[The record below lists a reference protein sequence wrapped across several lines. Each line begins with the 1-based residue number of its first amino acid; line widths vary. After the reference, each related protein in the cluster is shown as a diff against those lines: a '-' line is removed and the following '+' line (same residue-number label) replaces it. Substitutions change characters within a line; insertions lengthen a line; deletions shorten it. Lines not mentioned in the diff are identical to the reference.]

1 MQVFNK
7 SYIHLFKLPSRRG
20 GYHPLRKIIL
30 GPPSARHGGLL
41 FHLYNNYVMAK
52 SKSFFGLRTGST
64 KSLTFQVYRGQ
75 QVTKDR
81 VYRVSNP
88 RTESQMVQ
96 RALIPI
102 VAASRAAL
110 KGLVDHSFEGVAY
123 GDQSLKMF
131 SSLNLKAGAVTV
143 ASYSPNG
150 YSNPG
155 FANLIVSRGTI
166 NEDFEITGG
175 RDSASAKYPCEEET
189 LTNKAYNAGA
199 PAAELLRE
207 VATWAAGT
215 GVSICSPGT
224 QLTFLTLLQDGALDE
239 PKAALSTF
247 SINRILFPGDNTLNT
262 QLEDV
267 NGPWKIKDAVT
278 QNASGFTL
286 TNSKGDVIN
295 VNLFH
300 GFLEITVSPAGDK
313 NVMGMAVIVSKYI
326 NNQWKRNNARIVLVG
341 DPNPIYTYAQW
352 RATYEKTG
360 ASAKYLNQGD
370 EGTGING

>member
-1 MQVFNK
+1 
-7 SYIHLFKLPSRRG
+7 
-20 GYHPLRKIIL
+20 
-30 GPPSARHGGLL
+30 
-41 FHLYNNYVMAK
+41 MAK

-131 SSLNLKAGAVTV
+131 SSLNLKAGALTV

-166 NEDFEITGG
+166 NVDFDIQGG
-175 RDSASAKYPCEEET
+175 QNSVLAMFATSTKSMT
-189 LTNKAYNAGA
+189 HKAYDAGA
-199 PAAELLRE
+199 PAAGLLRE
-207 VATWAAGT
+207 LAKWAAEDG
-215 GVSICSPGT
+215 GVSVFEPGT
-224 QLTFLTLLQDGALDE
+224 QLTFLTLIQDGVIEA
-239 PKAALSTF
+239 PVASLSSF
-247 SINRILFPGDNTLNT
+247 NISRILFPGPNTLNT

-267 NGPWKIKDAVT
+267 NGPWKIKETVA
-278 QNASGFTL
+278 QNANSFIL
-286 TNSKGDVIN
+286 TNSQGDEIYIY
-295 VNLFH
+295 LDH
-300 GFLEITVSPAGDK
+300 GYITIDVTPAGSK
-313 NVMGMAVIVSKYI
+313 NVVGMAVIVSKYV
-326 NNQWKRNNARIVLVG
+326 NNQWRRNNARIVLTA
-341 DPNPIYTYAQW
+341 DPDPVYTYAQW

>member
-1 MQVFNK
+1 
-7 SYIHLFKLPSRRG
+7 
-20 GYHPLRKIIL
+20 
-30 GPPSARHGGLL
+30 
-41 FHLYNNYVMAK
+41 MAK

-75 QVTKDR
+75 QITKDR
-81 VYRVSNP
+81 VTRISNP
-88 RTESQMVQ
+88 RTNSQMVQ

-131 SSLNLKAGAVTV
+131 SSLNLKAGALKV
-143 ASYSPNG
+143 ASFSPNG

-166 NEDFEITGG
+166 NEDFEIQGG
-175 RDSASAKYPCEEET
+175 RNSAVANYTCNDEGMVH
-189 LTNKAYNAGA
+189 KAYEAGA
-199 PAAELLRE
+199 PAAGLLRE
-207 VATWAAGT
+207 IAAWAAGT
-215 GVSICSPGT
+215 GDLGICMPGT
-224 QLTFLTLLQDGALDE
+224 QLTFLTLIQDGALDE

-247 SINRILFPGDNTLNT
+247 NINRILFPGDNTLNT

-267 NGPWKIKDAVT
+267 NGPWKIKEAVT
-278 QNASGFTL
+278 QNGSEFTL
-286 TNSKGDVIN
+286 INSQNDKIRVYLD
-295 VNLFH
+295 H
-300 GFLEITVSPAGDK
+300 GQLSFTVTPVGSK
-313 NVMGMAVIVSKYI
+313 NVCGMAVIVSKYV
-326 NNQWKRNNARIVLVG
+326 NNQWKRNNARIVLTA
-341 DPNPIYTYAQW
+341 DPDPLYTYAQW

-370 EGTGING
+370 EGTGIA

>member
-1 MQVFNK
+1 
-7 SYIHLFKLPSRRG
+7 
-20 GYHPLRKIIL
+20 
-30 GPPSARHGGLL
+30 
-41 FHLYNNYVMAK
+41 MAK

-96 RALIPI
+96 RALVPI

-131 SSLNLKAGAVTV
+131 SSLNLKAGALKV

-166 NEDFEITGG
+166 NEDFEITADRFGALASYSS
-175 RDSASAKYPCEEET
+175 SAEGMVH
-189 LTNKAYNAGA
+189 KAYEAGA
-199 PAAELLRE
+199 PAAGLLRE
-207 VATWAAGT
+207 IAAWAAET
-215 GVSICSPGT
+215 GDINICKPGT
-224 QLTFLTLLQDGALDE
+224 QLTFLTLIQDGALDE

-247 SINRILFPGDNTLNT
+247 GINRILFPGDNTLNT

-267 NGPWKIKDAVT
+267 NGPWKIKEAVL
-278 QNASGFTL
+278 QNGSEFTL
-286 TNSKGDVIN
+286 INSQNDEIHVY
-295 VNLFH
+295 LDH
-300 GFLEITVSPAGDK
+300 GLLQFSVKPSGSKTV
-313 NVMGMAVIVSKYI
+313 VGMAVIVSRYE
-326 NNQWKRNNARIVLVG
+326 NNQWKRNNARIVLTT
-341 DPNPIYTYAQW
+341 DPDPIYTYAQW
-352 RATYEKTG
+352 RTTYEKTG

-370 EGTGING
+370 ESTGING

>member
-1 MQVFNK
+1 
-7 SYIHLFKLPSRRG
+7 
-20 GYHPLRKIIL
+20 
-30 GPPSARHGGLL
+30 
-41 FHLYNNYVMAK
+41 MAK

-75 QVTKDR
+75 QITKDR
-81 VYRVSNP
+81 VTRISNP

-131 SSLNLKAGAVTV
+131 SSLNLKAGALKV
-143 ASYSPNG
+143 ASFSPNG

-166 NEDFEITGG
+166 NEDFEFNGG
-175 RDSASAKYPCEEET
+175 RYSAVAKYSCTSEGMVH
-189 LTNKAYNAGA
+189 KAYEAGA
-199 PAAELLRE
+199 PAAGLLRE
-207 VATWAAGT
+207 IAAWAAGT
-215 GVSICSPGT
+215 EDVNICKPGT
-224 QLTFLTLLQDGALDE
+224 QLTFLALIQDGALDE

-247 SINRILFPGDNTLNT
+247 NIFRILFPGDNTLNT

-267 NGPWKIKDAVT
+267 NGSWKIKEAVL
-278 QNASGFTL
+278 QNGNSFTL
-286 TNSKGDVIN
+286 TNSQNDEIGVQLD
-295 VNLFH
+295 H
-300 GFLEITVSPAGDK
+300 GILQFTLQPAGSK
-313 NVMGMAVIVSKYI
+313 TIVGMAVIVSKYV
-326 NNQWKRNNARIVLVG
+326 NNQWKRNNARIALVT
-341 DPNPIYTYAQW
+341 DPDPIYTYAQW

-360 ASAKYLNQGD
+360 ASAKYLNQGGD
-370 EGTGING
+370 GTGIA

>member
-1 MQVFNK
+1 
-7 SYIHLFKLPSRRG
+7 
-20 GYHPLRKIIL
+20 
-30 GPPSARHGGLL
+30 
-41 FHLYNNYVMAK
+41 MAK

-75 QVTKDR
+75 QITKDR
-81 VYRVSNP
+81 VTRISNP
-88 RTESQMVQ
+88 RTEAQMSQ

-102 VAASRAAL
+102 VAAARSAL

-131 SSLNLKAGAVTV
+131 SSLNLKAGVLNV
-143 ASYSPNG
+143 ASFSPNG

-175 RDSASAKYPCEEET
+175 RYSSVAKYSCSAEGM
-189 LTNKAYNAGA
+189 LHKAYQAGA
-199 PAAELLRE
+199 PAADLLRE
-207 VATWAAGT
+207 VAAWAAGT
-215 GVSICSPGT
+215 DVNICKPGT
-224 QLTFLTLLQDGALDE
+224 QLTFLTLIQDGALDE

-247 SINRILFPGDNTLNT
+247 GINRILFPGDNTLNT

-267 NGPWKIKDAVT
+267 NGPWKIKEDVL
-278 QNASGFTL
+278 QNGGEFTL
-286 TNSKGDVIN
+286 TNSQNDEIHVKLD
-295 VNLFH
+295 H
-300 GFLEITVSPAGDK
+300 GMLDFTVTPAGSKD
-313 NVMGMAVIVSKYI
+313 VAGMAVIVSKYV
-326 NNQWKRNNARIVLVG
+326 NNQWKRNNARIALVA
-341 DPNPIYTYAQW
+341 DPDPIYTYAQW